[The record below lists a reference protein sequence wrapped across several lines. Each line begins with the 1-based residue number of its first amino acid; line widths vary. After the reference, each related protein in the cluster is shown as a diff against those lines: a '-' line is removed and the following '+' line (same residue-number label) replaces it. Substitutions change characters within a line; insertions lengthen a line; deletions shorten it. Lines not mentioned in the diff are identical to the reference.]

1 MRSVQVPLW
10 AGLLYRL
17 HSSPVLWLGTL
28 LRWAEGN
35 IQQWVGLWIGFPPLM
50 KKENWIQ
57 VWSYLKPTHIPVS
70 QAIQDHDWLCSGENQ
85 FCCHTLYSGVVGLCS
100 FWVFWP
106 AFLTWQYWEL
116 HSGVSQAATQ
126 LSCLGGGMPGYRTRR
141 LFEDL
146 HQAEPFPG
154 QTAPPSWLH
163 RWAKPLVGTATWVLQ
178 VGTQS
183 VKIHV
188 LVAVSLS
195 LLLHH
200 HQIPGGQALQISS
213 PSLVGWVCNGG
224 SQEAIRIWGKRYIY
238 PRLSRPTGGSAALGV
253 APCQPGR
260 SSMVGV
266 EPLLLPCWR
275 SLCWLSGLQGC
286 SRLPHVLGLFSVVFC
301 HMAGCQLLSL

>member
-1 MRSVQVPLW
+1 
-10 AGLLYRL
+10 
-17 HSSPVLWLGTL
+17 
-28 LRWAEGN
+28 
-35 IQQWVGLWIGFPPLM
+35 M
-50 KKENWIQ
+50 KKEKWIQ

-126 LSCLGGGMPGYRTRR
+126 LSCLGGRTPGYRTRR

-154 QTAPPSWLH
+154 QTAPPSWLQ
-163 RWAKPLVGTATWVLQ
+163 RWAKPLAGTATWVLQ

-183 VKIHV
+183 VKIQV

-200 HQIPGGQALQISS
+200 QQIPCGQALQISS
-213 PSLVGWVCNGG
+213 PSLVGWVWNGG
-224 SQEAIRIWGKRYIY
+224 SQEAICIWGKRYIY
-238 PRLSRPTGGSAALGV
+238 PRPSLPTGGSASSWCGAAPAWEEQHCRCGAAPLALLTQPVLALWAAGV
-253 APCQPGR
+253 LPPPTCSR
-260 SSMVGV
+260 TFLSGV
-266 EPLLLPCWR
+266 L
-275 SLCWLSGLQGC
+275 SHGWLS
-286 SRLPHVLGLFSVVFC
+286 V
-301 HMAGCQLLSL
+301 ALLVKEWSQEWPMSSSWWYHSKNLDF